1 MNFNDEDISS
11 ESDTDS
17 SNEADEKEK
26 DDFFK
31 AEDDEGIQFRS
42 TNNKKAIIQREHT
55 IFKRNA
61 AVKDREAN
69 NLIE

>member
-1 MNFNDEDISS
+1 MNFNEEDISS

-42 TNNKKAIIQREHT
+42 TNNKKAII
-55 IFKRNA
+55 
-61 AVKDREAN
+61 
-69 NLIE
+69 